1 MMAVKCSLAPGSG
14 DRTRVITLIAVTSIT
29 LLLVFYH
36 QFRSTDLLVV
46 LYNRLNLT
54 DHDNRTSSA
63 LSAEQHQPQNTT
75 NNVMQSFNYS
85 FDLVWPN
92 GNSDDDRIMSQ
103 LDFVNAY
110 AQQKRNRTLKLIL
123 RVGNFNFEEWVAGQK
138 QFVRDRCPIVDC
150 WNSNDQSKARE
161 ADALLISQFNRAS
174 LRFYLPK
181 PPRQIWIAQLR
192 ESPLHNR
199 IDPDSLR
206 GLINW
211 TVSYR
216 RDSTVVLPYGWV
228 LPNASNTASGE
239 GSFNYSAGKTKLV
252 AWFVTNCNAGNQ
264 RLRYAQELSKFIQ
277 V

>member
-1 MMAVKCSLAPGSG
+1 MTGVKWLLAPKSP
-14 DRTRVITLIAVTSIT
+14 DLTRFITLAAVTVT
-29 LLLVFYH
+29 LLLVCYH
-36 QFRSTDLLVV
+36 RLISTDLRLI
-46 LYNRLNLT
+46 LYHRLNST
-54 DHDNRTSSA
+54 NRDNRTSSA
-63 LSAEQHQPQNTT
+63 LSAEQRQRQNTT
-75 NNVMQSFNYS
+75 HVLTAYNYS
-85 FDLVWPN
+85 FGLVWPN
-92 GNSDDDRIMSQ
+92 VDNVDARIMTQ
-103 LDFVNAY
+103 IDFTNAY

>member
-1 MMAVKCSLAPGSG
+1 MMAVTCSLAPGSG
-14 DRTRVITLIAVTSIT
+14 DRTGVITLIAVTSIT

-36 QFRSTDLLVV
+36 QFRSTDLLEV

-75 NNVMQSFNYS
+75 TNVLQSFNYS

-110 AQQKRNRTLKLIL
+110 AQQKRNRTLKVIL
-123 RVGNFNFEEWVAGQK
+123 RVGNFNFETWVAGQE
-138 QFVRDRCPIVDC
+138 QFLRDRCPIVDC
-150 WNSNDQSKARE
+150 WNSNDQTKARE
-161 ADALLISQFNRAS
+161 ADALLISQFGHDSR
-174 LRFYLPK
+174 RFYLPK
-181 PPRQIWIAQLR
+181 PPRQIWIAQML
-192 ESPLHNR
+192 ESPFHNR
-199 IDPDSLR
+199 IDPYSLR
-206 GLINW
+206 GLVNW
-211 TVSYR
+211 TATYR
-216 RDSTVVLPYGWV
+216 HASTVVFPYDWV
-228 LPNASNTASGE
+228 LPNVSDTASGK
-239 GSFNYSAGKTKLV
+239 GSLNYSAGKTKLV
-252 AWFVTNCNAGNQ
+252 AWFVSNCHTPNE